1 MSSLFRSTGKG
12 GIKRVNTM
20 SRTLTDVHR
29 FKEGVSHALTTYPV
43 ELLISP
49 GSEQHENYRTPSI
62 PLKHRALTSNAKEP
76 HPTATE
82 VSSQRYC
89 VSGDVRSGRGR
100 RARRLRRTR
109 QTPSS
114 RRVLG

>member
-1 MSSLFRSTGKG
+1 
-12 GIKRVNTM
+12 M

-76 HPTATE
+76 HPLKFAPLPLK
-82 VSSQRYC
+82 
-89 VSGDVRSGRGR
+89 
-100 RARRLRRTR
+100 RLRYEGPDGRT
-109 QTPSS
+109 
-114 RRVLG
+114 LAHADL